1 MASKQFQNKEKPI
14 EEFFVALEQI
24 QDKERSIEVIDVPKQ
39 IADQE
44 FSNFTK
50 ASQAL
55 KNKCPA
61 HLSDFK
67 RNILNVLS
75 IIYFDRNYCTLDVHF
90 EKSFYNIT
98 GHQKPWIPVMFEGL
112 KTRPY

>member
-1 MASKQFQNKEKPI
+1 MAS
-14 EEFFVALEQI
+14 EQI
-24 QDKERSIEVIDVPKQ
+24 QDKEKSIEVIDFPKQ
-39 IADQE
+39 IANQE
-44 FSNFTK
+44 FSDFTK

-67 RNILNVLS
+67 RNIVNVLS

-90 EKSFYNIT
+90 DKRFYNIT
-98 GHQKPWIPVMFEGL
+98 GNQRHWIPVMFEGL
-112 KTRPY
+112 MYINKWKQSTN